1 MAKTKELTDIRD
13 IVMKRMS
20 DEGRS
25 LTWLSEKTN
34 ISYNT
39 IFSCLRKKL
48 FNLSQA
54 NLDKINEALKT
65 EFTLPKE

>member
-13 IVMKRMS
+13 IILKRMS

-25 LTWLSEKTN
+25 LTWLADKTD

-39 IFSCLRKKL
+39 IISCLKKKL
-48 FNLSQA
+48 FSLSQE
-54 NLDKINEALKT
+54 NLDKINK
-65 EFTLPKE
+65 